1 MHKMTT
7 TLPVVLSFGASD
19 SSSATGVIADAMT
32 LVSLGCYP
40 TSVITAVM
48 AADTSGSEQLVLIDE
63 DMIEQQAR
71 LILED
76 MPVAAFNIGLIGSL
90 ENLSRVAEV
99 IADYPDMGVVVAL
112 DLTTLST
119 DETERDDF
127 FDAYKQMLLTQ
138 TSVLV
143 ANQYDVMRL
152 FAQEFEGLP
161 PEDCTALCAQKII
174 ELGCEYLVL
183 TDSNL
188 GKTQTTLFNPSGEV
202 RRDTWPRF
210 EGQFRGVNVTLAA
223 ALAGMLASG
232 AAVPEAVRDAQEYTW
247 ETLKNSL
254 RLGMGS
260 LIPDRLFWVR
270 DSDDNEGKV

>member
-48 AADTSGSEQLVLIDE
+48 AADTSGVEQLVLIDE

-76 MPVAAFNIGLIGSL
+76 MPVAAFKIGLIGSI
-90 ENLSRVAEV
+90 ENLSSVAEV
-99 IADYPDMGVVVAL
+99 IADYPDMGVVVEL

-119 DETERDDF
+119 DEAERDDF
-127 FDAYKQMLLTQ
+127 FEAYKQMLLTQ

-143 ANQYDVMRL
+143 ANQYDVMCL
-152 FAQEFEGLP
+152 FGQEFEGLS
-161 PEDCTALCAQKII
+161 PEESAAACAKKVID
-174 ELGCEYLVL
+174 LGCEYVVL

-188 GKTQTTLFNPSGEV
+188 GKTQTMLFNPLGEV

-210 EGQFRGVNVTLAA
+210 EGPFRGINATLAG

-232 AAVPEAVRDAQEYTW
+232 AAVPEAVKDAQEYTW

-270 DSDDNEGKV
+270 DSDEA

>member
-1 MHKMTT
+1 MNKMTA

-40 TSVITAVM
+40 TSVITAVL
-48 AADTSGSEQLVLIDE
+48 AADTSGSENFVLIDD

-76 MPVAAFNIGLIGSL
+76 MPVAVFKVGLIGNI
-90 ENLSRVAEV
+90 ENLSSVAEV
-99 IADYPDMGVVVAL
+99 IADYPEMGVVVEL
-112 DLTTLST
+112 DLTTVST
-119 DETERDDF
+119 DESERDDF

-143 ANQYDVMRL
+143 TSQYDVMRL
-152 FAQEFEGLP
+152 FAQEFENESL
-161 PEDCTALCAQKII
+161 EASAALCAQKVI
-174 ELGCEYLVL
+174 ELGCEYVVL
-183 TDSNL
+183 TDSSL
-188 GKTQTTLFNPSGEV
+188 GKTQTILFNPLGEV

-210 EGQFRGVNVTLAA
+210 DGQFRGINATLAA
-223 ALAGMLASG
+223 ALASMVASG
-232 AAVPEAVRDAQEYTW
+232 AALPEAVRDAQEYTW

-270 DSDDNEGKV
+270 DSNDDDV